1 MIPYFLK
8 FLVLYLI
15 LLITYNII
23 KYNNNIV
30 IIIKHRLIN
39 KEQIKNKELRV
50 LKNNLE
56 GKQWANN

>member
-56 GKQWANN
+56 GKQ